1 MYKNSFLRVVFA
13 ALVLNTSVFAQT
25 QKFTFKEWEN
35 ENIVNINLEKPHA
48 TFTAYQTV
56 ADALKDDIKASSS
69 YQSLNGDWKFNHV
82 HQPEQR
88 PVNFYQINF
97 DDSKWKNIKVPGN
110 WEVNGFGIPIYTNI
124 VYPFPKNPP
133 FIDHAFN
140 PVGTYRK
147 DFTVPENWDG
157 KETYIHFGSVTG
169 AMYLYINGQE
179 VGLSKASKTPI
190 EFNITKYLKK
200 GKNILAAQVYRW
212 HDGSYLEDQDFW
224 RLTGIERD
232 VYVFAKNDFNI
243 ADFTIKADLEST
255 YKDGLLDVNV
265 KYLAFKSGPNDTYK
279 TTIQLFDQNNKVV
292 LEQSKSMEAAI
303 KASDFTAKIK
313 SPLKWT
319 AETPNLYTLVISLKD
334 KTGKLIE
341 ATSTKVGFRK
351 VEIKD
356 AQLLVNG
363 KRVLVHGVNR
373 HEHDEVNGHV
383 PNKELLIK
391 DMQLMKQ
398 NNINAIRL
406 AHYPN
411 DPMMYKLADE
421 YGFYIIDE
429 ANVEIHGMG
438 VLPGNNFDKSVHPAY
453 LKSWA
458 PSIQDRIERMFE
470 RDKNHASIII
480 WSMGNEC
487 GNGQVF
493 FDAYKWLKTNDSS
506 RPVLFEQALEDTN
519 TDIVS
524 PMYPS
529 INYMET
535 YAADKTKTRPY
546 IMCEYAHAMGNS
558 SGNFQ
563 KYWDIIMSSK
573 HMQGG
578 FIWDWVDQGI
588 KTTDANGK
596 TFYAYGGD
604 LGGLNLQN
612 DENFCANGLVAAD
625 RTPHPGLYEVKKV
638 YQDIL
643 FKNNDWKKGL
653 ITVQNLF
660 SFKNLSAFKFRWE
673 IIKNGEI
680 FKSGTFTADV
690 EAQQEKQISITLPA
704 IDYNDGNEYL
714 LNVYA
719 LTKTATTLVAANY
732 ELAREQ
738 FGYDAVNYFAKNEV
752 ASGDLKIEKAGVVV
766 SFTSGNI
773 TGTFNTKT
781 GMLTNY
787 AIDKK
792 SVLNAYPEPYFWRA
806 PTDNDFGNKMYNIS
820 SIWRTAHLNK
830 TVKQVEV
837 GEKANAGLPIKVVYQ
852 LTDIDATYTTNYTI
866 LNDGAI
872 KIESSIDMSGRKLP
886 ELPRFG
892 MRIQMP
898 LIYNDLTYYGRGP
911 WENYNDRNTASFLGL
926 YQDKVENHF
935 TANYIRPQENGNKT
949 DARWITLKDNNGVG
963 VQIKGLQP
971 LSFSA
976 TNYLTENLD
985 PGLTKKNQHPK
996 DVPLAKSI
1004 VVNIDLKQRGV
1015 GGDNSWGA
1023 LPHKQYRLLEN
1034 KYTYTYILKAINNQ

>member
-1 MYKNSFLRVVFA
+1 MYKIPFLRAILAIAFLSNVAV
-13 ALVLNTSVFAQT
+13 AQN
-25 QKFTFKEWEN
+25 KIFTYKEWED
-35 ENIVNINLEKPHA
+35 EQIVNINLEKPHA
-48 TFTAYQTV
+48 TFTAYQTM
-56 ADALKDDIKASSS
+56 ADAIKDDMNASSS
-69 YQSLNGDWKFNHV
+69 YKSLNGDWKFNHV
-82 HQPEQR
+82 DQPEQR
-88 PVNFYQINF
+88 PLNFYHTNF
-97 DDSKWKNIKVPGN
+97 DDSKWKDIKVPGN
-110 WEVNGFGIPIYTNI
+110 WELNGFGIPIYTNI

-157 KETYIHFGSVTG
+157 KETFIHFGSVTG

-179 VGLSKASKTPI
+179 VGLSKASKTPV

-200 GKNILAAQVYRW
+200 GKNTLAAQVFRW

-232 VYVFAKNDFNI
+232 VYLFAKNDFSI
-243 ADFTIKADLEST
+243 ADFSIKADLENT

-265 KYLAFKSGPNDTYK
+265 EYSSFRTGLNDNYK
-279 TTIQLFDQNNKVV
+279 TSIQLLDVNNKVV
-292 LEQSKSMEAAI
+292 LEQSKIIDVATKS
-303 KASDFTAKIK
+303 SGFNAKIK
-313 SPLKWT
+313 SPSKWT
-319 AETPNLYTLVISLKD
+319 AETPYLYTLVISLKD
-334 KTGKLIE
+334 KSGKLIE
-341 ATSTKVGFRK
+341 ATSSKVGFRK

-373 HEHDEVNGHV
+373 HEHDEVIGHV
-383 PNKELLIK
+383 PNKEVIIK

-411 DPMMYKLADE
+411 DPIIYKLADE
-421 YGFYIIDE
+421 YGFYIVDE

-438 VLPGNNFDKSVHPAY
+438 VLPGKFDKSIHPAY

-470 RDKNHASIII
+470 RDKNHPSVII

-493 FDAYKWLKTNDSS
+493 FDAYKWLKTKDKT
-506 RPVLFEQALEDTN
+506 RPVLFEQAMEESN

-529 INYMET
+529 ISYMES
-535 YAADKTKTRPY
+535 YAADQTKTRPY

-563 KYWDIIMSSK
+563 RYWDIIMSSK

-596 TFYAYGGD
+596 TFWAYGGD

-612 DENFCANGLVAAD
+612 DENFCANGLVAAN

-643 FKNNDWKKGL
+643 FKNKDWKKGS

-660 SFKNLSAFKFRWE
+660 SFKDLSGFNFKWD
-673 IIKNGEI
+673 IIKNGAI
-680 FKSGTFTADV
+680 FKSGTFNADV
-690 EAQQEKQISITLPA
+690 EAQQEKQVNIKLPF
-704 IDYNDGNEYL
+704 IDFNDGNEYL

-719 LTKTATTLVAANY
+719 HTKTATALVPANF

-738 FGYDAVNYFAKNEV
+738 FGYDAVNYFTKNNE
-752 ASGDLKIEKAGVVV
+752 ASGELKIEKSGMFVN
-766 SFTSGNI
+766 FTSGKI
-773 TGTFNTKT
+773 TGSFNSKT
-781 GMLTNY
+781 GMLTKY
-787 AIDKK
+787 AIDGK
-792 SVLNAYPEPYFWRA
+792 SVINAYPEPYFWRA
-806 PTDNDFGNKMYNIS
+806 PTDNDFGNKMQNIS
-820 SIWRTAHLNK
+820 NIWRTAHLNK
-830 TVKQVEV
+830 TVKQVDV
-837 GEKANAGLPIKVVYQ
+837 GEKNNEGLPIKVVYQ

-872 KIESSIDMSGRKLP
+872 KIESSIDMSGKNLP

-892 MRIQMP
+892 MRMRLP
-898 LIYNDLTYYGRGP
+898 LTYNDLTYYGRGP
-911 WENYNDRNTASFLGL
+911 WENYSDRNTASFLGL
-926 YQDKVENHF
+926 YQDKVENQF
-935 TANYIRPQENGNKT
+935 TANYIRPQENANRT
-949 DARWITLKDNNGVG
+949 DVRWITLKDNNGVG
-963 VQIKGLQP
+963 VQIKGMQP

-985 PGLTKKNQHPK
+985 PGLTKKNQHPI
-996 DVPLAKSI
+996 DVPLAKAI
-1004 VVNIDLKQRGV
+1004 VLNVDLKQRGV

-1023 LPHKQYRLLEN
+1023 LPHKQYRLLDS
-1034 KYTYTYILKAINNQ
+1034 KYSYGYILKAINN

>member
-1 MYKNSFLRVVFA
+1 MSKNSFLRIVFA
-13 ALVLNTSVFAQT
+13 VFAINNISFAQN
-25 QKFTFKEWEN
+25 KIFTYKEWED
-35 ENIVNINLEKPHA
+35 EKIININLEKPHA
-48 TFTAYQTV
+48 TFTTYQTI
-56 ADALKDDIKASSS
+56 ADAQKDDFSSS
-69 YQSLNGDWKFNHV
+69 SNYKLLNGIWKFNHV
-82 HQPEQR
+82 DQPEQR
-88 PVNFYQINF
+88 PTNFYQANF
-97 DDSKWKNIKVPGN
+97 DDSKWNEIKVPGN

-124 VYPFPKNPP
+124 IYPFPKKPP

-147 DFTVPENWDG
+147 DFTVPESWDG

-200 GKNILAAQVYRW
+200 GKNEIAAQVFRW

-232 VYVFAKNDFNI
+232 VYLFVKNDFSVN
-243 ADFTIKADLEST
+243 DFFIKTDLENN
-255 YKDGLLDVNV
+255 YRDGLLQVNV
-265 KYLAFKSGPNDTYK
+265 EFSSIKKELNNNYRAS
-279 TTIQLFDQNNKVV
+279 IQLYDANNKLV
-292 LEQSKSMEAAI
+292 LTQSRNINDAI
-303 KASDFTAKIK
+303 KSSDFNGKIK
-313 SPLKWT
+313 SPFKWT
-319 AETPNLYTLVISLKD
+319 AETPYLYTLVISLND
-334 KTGKLIE
+334 KAGKLIE
-341 ATSTKVGFRK
+341 ATSSKVGFRK

-363 KRVLVHGVNR
+363 KKVYIHGVNR
-373 HEHDEVNGHV
+373 HEHDEIIGHV
-383 PNKELLIK
+383 PNREVIIK

-411 DPMMYKLADE
+411 DPIIYKLADE
-421 YGFYIIDE
+421 YGFYIVDE
-429 ANVEIHGMG
+429 ANIEVHGMG
-438 VLPGNNFDKSVHPAY
+438 VLPGNFDKSVHPAY

-458 PSIQDRIERMFE
+458 PTFQDRIERMFE
-470 RDKNHASIII
+470 RDKNYPSIII

-493 FDAYKWLKTNDSS
+493 FDAYKWLKAKDTT
-506 RPVLFEQALEDTN
+506 RPVQFEQAGEESN

-529 INYMET
+529 ISYMES
-535 YAADKTKTRPY
+535 YAADETKTRPY

-563 KYWDIIMSSK
+563 QYWDIIMSSK

-588 KTTDANGK
+588 KSTDANGK
-596 TFYAYGGD
+596 TFWAYGGD

-643 FKNNDWKKGL
+643 FKNSDWKKGL

-660 SFKNLSAFKFRWE
+660 SFKNLSGYQFKWA
-673 IIKNGEI
+673 IIKSGEI
-680 FKSGTFTADV
+680 FKNGTFTAEVD
-690 EAQQEKQISITLPA
+690 AQQEKQIAINLPV
-704 IDYNDGNEYL
+704 IDFNDGNEYL

-719 LTKTATTLVAANY
+719 YTKVASALVPANF
-732 ELAREQ
+732 EAAREQ
-738 FGYDAVNYFAKNEV
+738 FGYQAKGYFTKSNLHDGE
-752 ASGDLKIEKAGVVV
+752 LKIEKSGVFIN
-766 SFTSGNI
+766 FTSGKI
-773 TGTFNTKT
+773 AGAFNTKT

-787 AIDKK
+787 TINGK
-792 SVLNAYPEPYFWRA
+792 SVLNTYPEPYFWRA
-806 PTDNDFGNKMYNIS
+806 PTDNDFGNKMQITSN
-820 SIWRTAHLNK
+820 IWRTAHMNK
-830 TVKQVEV
+830 TVKQVEI
-837 GEKANAGLPIKVVYQ
+837 GEKNIEGLPIKVVFN
-852 LTDIDATYTTNYTI
+852 LTDIDAIYTTNYTI

-872 KIESSIDMSGRKLP
+872 KIESSLDMRGKKLP

-892 MRIQMP
+892 MRMQMP
-898 LIYNDLTYYGRGP
+898 LSYANLEYYGRGP
-911 WENYNDRNTASFLGL
+911 WENYSDRNTASFLGL
-926 YQDKVENHF
+926 YNDKVGNQF
-935 TANYIRPQENGNKT
+935 TSNYIRPQESGYKT
-949 DARWITLKDNNGVG
+949 DARWMTLKDKEGMG
-963 VQIKGLQP
+963 VQIEGMQP
-971 LSFSA
+971 LGFSA
-976 TNYLTENLD
+976 IKYLTENLD
-985 PGLTKKNQHPK
+985 PGLTKKNLHPI
-996 DVPLAKSI
+996 DIPLAKSI

-1023 LPHKQYRLLEN
+1023 LPHKEYRLLEN
-1034 KYTYTYILKAINNQ
+1034 KYSYGYIIKAVDNQ

>member
-1 MYKNSFLRVVFA
+1 MTKKILLLFIVVTPFLFKNL
-13 ALVLNTSVFAQT
+13 LAQPK
-25 QKFTFKEWEN
+25 KFTYQEWED
-35 ENIVNINLEKPHA
+35 EKIININLEKPHA
-48 TFTAYQTV
+48 TFTTYQTI
-56 ADALKDDIKASSS
+56 ADAQKDDFSASNN
-69 YQSLNGDWKFNHV
+69 YKLLNGDWKFNHV
-82 HQPEQR
+82 DQPEKR
-88 PVNFYQINF
+88 PTNFYQTNF
-97 DDSKWKNIKVPGN
+97 DDSKWKDIKVPGN

-169 AMYLYINGQE
+169 AMYLYINGEE
-179 VGLSKASKTPI
+179 VGLSKASKTAI

-200 GKNILAAQVYRW
+200 GKNEIAAQVYRW

-232 VYVFAKNDFNI
+232 VYLFAKNDFSV
-243 ADFTIKADLEST
+243 ADFFAKADLDNT
-255 YKDGLLDVNV
+255 YNDGLLQVNV
-265 KYLAFKSGPNDTYK
+265 EFSNLKKELNNSYK
-279 TTIQLFDQNNKVV
+279 ASIQLFDTNNKLVI
-292 LEQSKSMEAAI
+292 EQSKNITDAVKTSAF
-303 KASDFTAKIK
+303 SAKIK

-334 KTGKLIE
+334 KAGKLIE
-341 ATSTKVGFRK
+341 ATSSKVGFRK

-363 KRVLVHGVNR
+363 KKVLVHGVNR

-383 PNKELLIK
+383 PNKEMIIK

-411 DPMMYKLADE
+411 DPMLYKLADE

-438 VLPGNNFDKSVHPAY
+438 VLPGNFDKTNHPAY

-470 RDKNHASIII
+470 RDKNYPSIII

-493 FDAYKWLKTNDSS
+493 FDAYKWLKTNDAS
-506 RPVLFEQALEDTN
+506 RPVLFEQAMEESN

-529 INYMET
+529 ISYMES
-535 YAADKTKTRPY
+535 YAADQTKTRPY

-563 KYWDIIMSSK
+563 RYWDIIMSSK

-596 TFYAYGGD
+596 TFWAYGGD

-643 FKNNDWKKGL
+643 FKNKDWKKGI

-660 SFKNLSAFKFRWE
+660 SFKNLTAFQFKWT
-673 IIKNGEI
+673 IIKNGAA
-680 FKSGTFTADV
+680 FKSGNFITEV
-690 EAQQEKQISITLPA
+690 EAQQEKQITINLPA
-704 IDYNDGNEYL
+704 IDFNDGNEYL

-719 LTKTATTLVAANY
+719 HTKTATALIPANF
-732 ELAREQ
+732 EMAREQ
-738 FGYDAVNYFAKNEV
+738 FGYDAVNYFAKSNI
-752 ASGDLKIEKAGVVV
+752 ASGELKTEKSGALLK
-766 SFTSGNI
+766 FTSGEI
-773 TGTFNTKT
+773 SGSFNTNT

-787 AIDKK
+787 AINGKL
-792 SVLNAYPEPYFWRA
+792 VLEVYPEPYFWRA

-830 TVKQVEV
+830 AVKKVEV
-837 GEKANAGLPIKVVYQ
+837 SEKNSQGLPIKVVYQ
-852 LTDIDATYTTNYTI
+852 LNDVDAVYTINYTI

-872 KIESSIDMSGRKLP
+872 KIESSIDMNGKKLP

-892 MRIQMP
+892 MRMQLP
-898 LIYNDLTYYGRGP
+898 LAYNDLTFYGRGP
-911 WENYNDRNTASFLGL
+911 WENYSDRNTASFLGL
-926 YQDKVENHF
+926 YQDKVENQF
-935 TANYIRPQENGNKT
+935 TANYIRPQENGYKT
-949 DARWITLKDNNGVG
+949 DARWITLKNKDGAGIQINGM
-963 VQIKGLQP
+963 QP

-976 TNYLTENLD
+976 IPYLTENLD

-996 DVPLAKSI
+996 DVPLAKAI
-1004 VVNIDLKQRGV
+1004 VLNIDLKQRGV

-1034 KYTYTYILKAINNQ
+1034 KYTYSYTLKAIDNQ